1 MKTMLINVTHA
12 EESRVAIVEDGQLAS
27 FEIESLSREYVK
39 GNIYKA
45 IVRRIHP
52 AIEAAFVDIGS
63 GRDAFLPLDEICFKN
78 HPGAS
83 KAPVGERGRRRI
95 KDVIKSGD
103 EVLVQI
109 TKEQFTNKPPTVS
122 SFYSLPGRYLVL
134 LPGSEDTGISRKI
147 EGEERTRVRELL
159 GGLKAPPGCGIIVR
173 TAAGF
178 DDDQS
183 AELARDLEYLRR
195 LWDSIKKNAESKR
208 APELIYREH
217 DVVLRNIRDYFTPD
231 VSAIYVDDPDVY
243 ERARDFLTNVAPGKE
258 DLLHLYTEEAPIFS
272 HFGLEDQIESIYKRQ
287 VPLKSGGS
295 IVIEAT
301 EALTSIDVN
310 SGGSMRGAS
319 QEDTAYRT
327 NMEAAREIT
336 RQLRLRDLGGIIVCD
351 FIDMRV
357 QSHNNDVERTVRDCM
372 HPDKARH
379 DIGRV
384 SRLGL
389 IEISRQ
395 RLRPAAAASA
405 YATCPTCEGN
415 GTVRTTESAA
425 LVALRQIQ
433 QRIAQADVA
442 LMKVSVPHEVAMYLV
457 NRKRDA
463 LAQLEARF
471 ATRIEVVSS
480 PTLMAHQSEIEVR
493 TRDVMAPLPVVR
505 PGEVVSAEAAQAPP
519 TPRARRASSSRRT
532 ATTRTPTTRT
542 RRTATAAAA
551 ETTEETAEDGEKR
564 RRGRRGGR
572 GRRKA
577 DAVDE
582 TTESASGAVN
592 GTAAA
597 ATPAEDAPATETVT
611 PTVVTETVTPT
622 AVDEAAPAVAAPSD
636 AAATVP
642 EDADPRLAL
651 YLLSDVPSGQSM
663 LAGDPMATVT
673 DNGTDAGTRRRRRRG
688 GRRTT
693 RGRKRDSP
701 AAAVGEASEAVASDD
716 AAPTPEGDAPS
727 AATPAPRRRRRGGTG
742 RRRRPSVAAETG
754 SDSAVA
760 TEAAPE
766 AAAVPEQ
773 AVASSF
779 EPPVDS

>member
-147 EGEERTRVRELL
+147 EGEERSRVRELL

-178 DDDQS
+178 DEDQG

-195 LWDSIKKNAESKR
+195 LWDSIKKNAQSKR

-258 DLLHLYTEEAPIFS
+258 DLLHLYAEEAPIFS

-372 HPDKARH
+372 QPDKARH

-425 LVALRQIQ
+425 LVVLRQIQ

-442 LMKVSVPHEVAMYLV
+442 LMKVSVPHEVAMYLM

-471 ATRIEVVSS
+471 ATRIEVVSN
-480 PTLMAHQSEIEVR
+480 PTLMAHQSEIDVR
-493 TRDVMAPLPVVR
+493 TRDVIVPLPALR

-519 TPRARRASSSRRT
+519 APRTRRASSTRRT
-532 ATTRTPTTRT
+532 ATTRTPSTRT

-551 ETTEETAEDGEKR
+551 EATEETAEDGEKR

-577 DAVDE
+577 DAADE
-582 TTESASGAVN
+582 GTESTSEAVDVAAAPA
-592 GTAAA
+592 GDAAA
-597 ATPAEDAPATETVT
+597 APAGDAAGGE
-611 PTVVTETVTPT
+611 T
-622 AVDEAAPAVAAPSD
+622 AVPVAADAAPAVEASND
-636 AAATVP
+636 AEEAATP
-642 EDADPRLAL
+642 EEADPRLAL
-651 YLLSDVPSGQSM
+651 YLLTDVPSGISL
-663 LAGDPMATVT
+663 LAEDPLSVVA
-673 DNGTDAGTRRRRRRG
+673 DNGADSGTRRRRRRG

-693 RGRKRDSP
+693 RGRRRESP
-701 AAAVGEASEAVASDD
+701 AAAAGEPSGAAASND
-716 AAPTPEGDAPS
+716 AAPPAESDGPA
-727 AATPAPRRRRRGGTG
+727 AATPAPRRRRSRGGSG
-742 RRRRPSVAAETG
+742 RRRRPSVAAEAG
-754 SDSAVA
+754 GDAAAV

-766 AAAVPEQ
+766 SAAAPEQ
-773 AVASSF
+773 SAASSF